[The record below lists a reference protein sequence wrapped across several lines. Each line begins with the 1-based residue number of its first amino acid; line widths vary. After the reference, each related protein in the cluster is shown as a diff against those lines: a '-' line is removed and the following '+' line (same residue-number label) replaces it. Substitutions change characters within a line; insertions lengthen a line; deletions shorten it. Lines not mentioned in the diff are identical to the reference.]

1 MFSSKCAV
9 CDSKKLKF
17 FKEQEANELLS
28 SLGLKTPLKQ
38 SLRSSF
44 FLKYKIIEIIK
55 KSLIAGDKFIP
66 EMYLRLP
73 RFTYNSSVPFSKKK
87 ERLQKLKK
95 REDTQCI
102 YQTELDKACFQ
113 QGMAYGD
120 FKDVTRRAA
129 SDKIFGDKASNI
141 VKNPKYDGYQRGL
154 ASMVYNFF
162 NEKTSGS
169 DIKNENNYTS
179 RRITQ
184 TNY

>member
-28 SLGLKTPLKQ
+28 SLGLKTPLRQ

-73 RFTYNSSVPFSKKK
+73 RFTYNSSVPFKK
-87 ERLQKLKK
+87 ERKTPKIKKK
-95 REDTQCI
+95 RRYTM
-102 YQTELDKACFQ
+102 YL
-113 QGMAYGD
+113 
-120 FKDVTRRAA
+120 
-129 SDKIFGDKASNI
+129 SN
-141 VKNPKYDGYQRGL
+141 
-154 ASMVYNFF
+154 
-162 NEKTSGS
+162 
-169 DIKNENNYTS
+169 
-179 RRITQ
+179 
-184 TNY
+184 